1 MKIKFFATLRD
12 IVGGKNVEIPLKPG
26 TSAQELLD
34 QLIGS
39 FPRLR
44 AELLDE
50 TGKLH
55 GHVHFFIN
63 GRDVQFTDTGLETKI
78 MPDDDITIFPAV
90 GGG

>member
-1 MKIKFFATLRD
+1 MKIKFFATLRE
-12 IVGGKNVEIPLKPG
+12 IVGGKNVDVSLEPG
-26 TSAQELLD
+26 TSAQELLN
-34 QLIGS
+34 QLIDA

-63 GRDVQFTDTGLETKI
+63 GRDVQFTDAGFETEI
-78 MPDDDITIFPAV
+78 TPDDVINIFPAV